1 MTQYTVAIK
10 DIVRE
15 ENLNCG
21 NKARALSIMTSE
33 DIRLPDGIC
42 ITPDAYKEFIT
53 QTGLKGRILMELGRK
68 DLKDMRWEELWDAS
82 LRIRNMFVR
91 TPLYP
96 SLREDIISGLPKPL
110 QRKPVVIR
118 SSSTAE
124 DTQGTSF
131 AGLHDSFVNVTG
143 IDRILHHIKLV
154 WASLW
159 SDAALSYSKELSLDI
174 NNSAMSVLIQ
184 NMIVG
189 TKSGIAF
196 GEDPNDPKKAVIEAV
211 YGLNKGLVDGD
222 IEPDRWVVSG
232 ETGRI
237 VSQHQSAH
245 ARYTTVTTEGTIL
258 KKKNLAGTRSPL
270 LNKNEISEIFSTL
283 TTIQNIFGS
292 KQDIEWTFRR
302 GLLYILQARP
312 ITVRSSRDNNKQ
324 RVWDLSLRRSIDNL
338 NNLSEKIEKVYLP
351 AMTKAANKLSGRDLN
366 KKSDEELAQEIA
378 ERKKAFDYWRA
389 IYWNEFIPFAHGFRL
404 FGQVYNDRLSPEDPY
419 EFVDILATS
428 HLLSLERNRALE
440 SFAKDIFKSS
450 QGLPRSDSDPVLNDR
465 LEKFIEK
472 FTGVSCDIT
481 KCQDEKET
489 LLNIA
494 RQLLHKSPSKKN
506 RPGGREKKKKLFL
519 NSFSK
524 KDRAYAENLLDIGRK
539 SYRLRDDDNI
549 YLGRFEGLLTEA
561 IEESRKRLGRR
572 CKDTYTCSNPE
583 EVIRALHFRTYK
595 PKAVKES
602 THKDSHIK
610 VQARQLRGQPASRGI
625 AEGTARVLS
634 TAEDLG
640 LVQNGEIVVCDA
652 IDPNMTFVIP
662 LVSAIVERRGGMLI
676 HGAIIAREYGIPCV
690 TGIPDATDLI
700 KTGDYLTVDGYYGLV
715 IVHDQKEAQEKR
727 SAVHRLSTKK
737 ENIS

>member
-1 MTQYTVAIK
+1 MTRYTVPIK
-10 DIVRE
+10 DIIRE

-21 NKARALSIMTSE
+21 NKAQALSIMTSE
-33 DIRLPDGIC
+33 DIRIPDGIC
-42 ITPDAYKEFIT
+42 ITPDAYQEFIT
-53 QTGLKGRILMELGRK
+53 RTDLKGRILMELGRK

-96 SLREDIISGLPKPL
+96 SLREDIISGLPKSL

-189 TKSGIAF
+189 TKSGVAF
-196 GEDPNDPKKAVIEAV
+196 GENPNDPKKAVIEAV

-222 IEPDRWVVSG
+222 IEPDRWIVNG
-232 ETGRI
+232 KTGKI

-245 ARYTTVTTEGTIL
+245 DRYTTVTTEGTTL

-270 LNKNEISEIFSTL
+270 LNKNEIAEIFSTL

-312 ITVRSSRDNNKQ
+312 ITVRSSKDNNKR

-338 NNLSEKIEKVYLP
+338 NNLSKKIEKVYLP
-351 AMTKAANKLSGRDLN
+351 AMTKEADKIAGKNLT
-366 KKSDEELAQEIA
+366 KKSDKDLAEEIA
-378 ERKKAFDYWRA
+378 DRKKAFESWQA

-404 FGQVYNDRLSPEDPY
+404 FGQIYNDRLSPKDPY

-428 HLLSLERNRALE
+428 HLMSFERNRALE
-440 SFAKDIFKSS
+440 SFAKDIFKNS
-450 QGLPRSDSDPVLNDR
+450 QGSSRSTSDPVLKKK
-465 LEKFIEK
+465 LEDFIEK
-472 FTGVSCDIT
+472 FTGVSCDIA
-481 KCQDEKET
+481 KCENEKET

-494 RQLLHKSPSKKN
+494 RQLGKKSPSAKN
-506 RPGGREKKKKLFL
+506 KPVGREKKTKLFL
-519 NSFSK
+519 HSFSK

-572 CKDTYTCSNPE
+572 CKDTYACSNPE
-583 EVIRALHFRTYK
+583 EVMRALNFRTYA
-595 PKAVKES
+595 PKAVETRPDKNS
-602 THKDSHIK
+602 KMK
-610 VQARQLRGQPASRGI
+610 MRARQLRGQPASRGI
-625 AEGTARVLS
+625 AEGTARVVA
-634 TAEDLG
+634 TASDLG
-640 LVQNGEIVVCDA
+640 FVQNGEIVVCDA

-690 TGIPDATDLI
+690 TGIPHATDFI
-700 KTGDYLTVDGYYGLV
+700 KTGDYITVDGYYGLV
-715 IVHDQKEAQEKR
+715 IVHDQKEAKEKR
-727 SAVHRLSTKK
+727 AAGRRLSTKK
-737 ENIS
+737 EGIP